1 MQIKQENLFLTL
13 LLILYLLCFLLP
25 IIKSQEIQISKEQK
39 YFKEI
44 TDNFNQTEKIF
55 DNLTKKIK
63 ENRFNFILKIKYNNL
78 KTKHENILQKMNDM
92 KTSLDTNKEKEKNIM
107 KELYKLNE
115 HIQSYIISCYK
126 TLKLYHSFENLNNIV
141 LSIIKI
147 FFIILV
153 LVLIFAIIISGIRF
167 IYIYRKRKSYELI
180 LAEDINY
187 SSLKNINNSE
197 SEKIKKKEKK
207 HKKISSK
214 K

>member
-1 MQIKQENLFLTL
+1 MKIKEENLFLTL
-13 LLILYLLCFLLP
+13 LLILYLLFFLLP

-55 DNLTKKIK
+55 DNLNKKIK